1 MVVRAK
7 KAAYFA
13 HLEECL
19 NKYAR
24 AFLVDADFVGSKQI
38 SDIRIAL
45 RGKAEL
51 IFGKNTMIRRC
62 IRNLTEDGSHPEWAS
77 IVPVMRG
84 NLGFIFTNGD
94 LDVLEGIIAEYQ
106 KPAAAKSGVIA
117 PCSCTIPKG
126 PTGLDPAQTSFFQA
140 LNIATKI
147 NKGSIEI
154 INDTEVIKEGLKV
167 GTSEA
172 ALLAKLGVKPFM
184 YGLSIRYVYE
194 NGVFDP
200 SVMKIKDSDLMA
212 KWGAAMGNVAAL
224 SLATGIHTEA
234 SLPHL
239 VINAVKNITA
249 LALELEFLEFPVVC
263 KVKEILDNPDAFIS
277 VAAAAPAGGGGGGG
291 AAPAA
296 AAKAPEPEEE
306 EEEEDMGFD
315 LFVRRFLSPRLDLTL
330 PASSLSTVRDKHVIA
345 LLGARHSVCLSSP
358 PPRPRNLYSL
368 HLSRETRANIYH
380 PAPSLP
386 FQD

>member
-1 MVVRAK
+1 VRAK

-45 RGKAEL
+45 RGRAEMV
-51 IFGKNTMIRRC
+51 FGKNTMIRRC
-62 IRNLTEDGSHPEWAS
+62 IRNLIEDGSHPEWES

-84 NLGFIFTNGD
+84 NLGFLFTNGD
-94 LDVLEGIIAEYQ
+94 LDEIQSVINEFQ
-106 KPAAAKSGVIA
+106 KPAAAKAGVIA

-154 INDTEVIKEGLKV
+154 INDTEVIKEGNKV
-167 GTSEA
+167 GSSEA
-172 ALLAKLGVKPFM
+172 ALLAKLGVKPFQ
-184 YGLSIRYVYE
+184 YGLAVKYVYE
-194 NGVFDP
+194 GGVFDP
-200 SVMKIKDSDLMA
+200 SVLKIKDEDLM
-212 KWGAAMGNVAAL
+212 KYWGTAVGYVAQL
-224 SLATGIHTEA
+224 SLGIGYLTEA
-234 SLPHL
+234 SLGFL
-239 VINAVKNITA
+239 VAGASKNLVAV
-249 LALELEFLEFPVVC
+249 ALEAEYFEFEAVQE
-263 KVKEILDNPDAFIS
+263 VKKFLDDPDAF
-277 VAAAAPAGGGGGGG
+277 VAAAGPVVAAGGGGGG

-296 AAKAPEPEEE
+296 AAPAAKEPEPEPE

-315 LFVRRFLSPRLDLTL
+315 LFD
-330 PASSLSTVRDKHVIA
+330 
-345 LLGARHSVCLSSP
+345 
-358 PPRPRNLYSL
+358 
-368 HLSRETRANIYH
+368 
-380 PAPSLP
+380 
-386 FQD
+386 